1 MEYQRKPINIPG
13 LERWEVDT
21 EGTVYNLNGTPRKY
35 SLNHS
40 GYCIVSFVTKDK
52 KRISVAVH
60 TIVAKTFLP
69 KPSEDCWQ
77 VNHKNGNKTK
87 NNVENLEWVT
97 PVENVHHAIDVLG
110 NDQTGANNINAR
122 KIIARDKKTGEL
134 KYQFDSLIDAAK
146 FLATENQNPRRIQNC
161 IWQVLQKRY
170 GKKSYRGCTWEYAD
184 DKIVNG
190 PPKKDVL
197 VE

>member
-1 MEYQRKPINIPG
+1 MLTIFDRQEVVDMKIKYAHI
-13 LERWEVDT
+13 LED
-21 EGTVYNLNGTPRKY
+21 KY
-35 SLNHS
+35 
-40 GYCIVSFVTKDK
+40 K
-52 KRISVAVH
+52 
-60 TIVAKTFLP
+60 
-69 KPSEDCWQ
+69 
-77 VNHKNGNKTK
+77 
-87 NNVENLEWVT
+87 
-97 PVENVHHAIDVLG
+97 
-110 NDQTGANNINAR
+110 
-122 KIIARDKKTGEL
+122 
-134 KYQFDSLIDAAK
+134 FDSLIDAAK